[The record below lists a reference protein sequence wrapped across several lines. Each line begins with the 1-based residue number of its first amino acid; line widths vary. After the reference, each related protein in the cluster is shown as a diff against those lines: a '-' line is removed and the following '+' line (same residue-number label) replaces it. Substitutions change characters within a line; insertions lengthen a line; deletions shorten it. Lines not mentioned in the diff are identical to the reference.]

1 MQKEAF
7 GEVSEELAQITIPTE
22 FLDSYIILQE
32 GFQESLV
39 ENGTVEIIMYLDA
52 IDFMTLIASEMTILV
67 SLTEIQIQNMLFD
80 RDIYYYPE
88 LRPDMSSMGILALT
102 ASLIVPLLGMST
114 MLLISSQSIVGDIP
128 LKRMLNTSLRRGEV
142 VAGKVISYSFL
153 ALFQVLFTLLLL
165 TIFGITINCL
175 WVELFFVL
183 LINSIVGV
191 CMGVCISTICHTKL
205 QASQVFLMVFFIMF
219 IFQYFTRILL
229 DFIPLEQTKLAY
241 QALAN
246 RGMSLI
252 DPIVL
257 SALLKLVLNGLFY
270 FLFSV
275 IYMKYFKKRFV

>member
-1 MQKEAF
+1 
-7 GEVSEELAQITIPTE
+7 
-22 FLDSYIILQE
+22 
-32 GFQESLV
+32 
-39 ENGTVEIIMYLDA
+39 
-52 IDFMTLIASEMTILV
+52 
-67 SLTEIQIQNMLFD
+67 
-80 RDIYYYPE
+80 
-88 LRPDMSSMGILALT
+88 
-102 ASLIVPLLGMST
+102 
-114 MLLISSQSIVGDIP
+114 
-128 LKRMLNTSLRRGEV
+128 
-142 VAGKVISYSFL
+142 
-153 ALFQVLFTLLLL
+153 
-165 TIFGITINCL
+165 
-175 WVELFFVL
+175 
-183 LINSIVGV
+183 
-191 CMGVCISTICHTKL
+191 MGVCISTICHTKL